1 MNGSPPGSSVHGLF
15 QARVLEWGADQK
27 LLQLINEFGKV
38 IGYKNFQVFLLKK
51 LKLELPYDL
60 ATPLLSIYPEKT
72 II

>member
-38 IGYKNFQVFLLKK
+38 IGYKNFQVFLLK